1 MFLTSDMSSLRIG
14 NGFDVHAFEHG
25 RDLIIG
31 GVKIPH
37 EKGLAGHSDADVLT
51 HAIIDSLLSPANLGD
66 IVKLF
71 PDTDPAYKNISS
83 ILLLEKVYEKLS
95 HAGFK
100 IINTDSVIICDK
112 PKIAPYVDL
121 IKETLSA
128 AMKKEILPDPI
139 GIKGKTTEK
148 LGFTG
153 RGEGIA
159 VYTVSLIIKIK

>member
-1 MFLTSDMSSLRIG
+1 MTDLRIG
-14 NGFDVHAFEHG
+14 NGFDVHAFEQG

-37 EKGLAGHSDADVLT
+37 PEGLAGHSDADVLT
-51 HAIIDSLLSPANLGD
+51 HAIIDSLLSPSNLGD
-66 IVKLF
+66 IGKLF

-83 ILLLEKVYEKLS
+83 IILLEKVYEKFTD
-95 HAGFK
+95 AGYR
-100 IINTDSVIICDK
+100 IINIDSVIICDT
-112 PKIAPYVDL
+112 PKIAPYTQLMKQAVS
-121 IKETLSA
+121 K
-128 AMKKEILPDPI
+128 AMKNEVQPEAI

-159 VYTVSLIIKIK
+159 VYTVSLISRK